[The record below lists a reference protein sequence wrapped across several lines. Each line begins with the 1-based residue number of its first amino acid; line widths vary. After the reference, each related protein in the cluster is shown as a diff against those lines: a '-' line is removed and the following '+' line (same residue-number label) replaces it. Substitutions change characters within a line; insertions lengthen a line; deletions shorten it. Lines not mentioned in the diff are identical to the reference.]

1 MPNLFDLFKKD
12 ENGEEKITVGL
23 KVKIFVNSPAQGEDR
38 PTPPMLILTKKKAE
52 KFKNDLSSAIWHSK
66 DYVRI
71 NLLGEI
77 NPQQE
82 QGKDYSFLAIE
93 EMKAQK

>member
-1 MPNLFDLFKKD
+1 MINIFDLFKKQ
-12 ENGEEKITVGL
+12 ETGEEKITVGL
-23 KVKIFVNSPAQGEDR
+23 KVKIFVNAHEQGKDK
-38 PTPPMLILTKKKAE
+38 PTPPMLILTKQKAE
-52 KFKNDLSSAIWHSK
+52 KFKQELSSAIWHSK